1 MRVTTEDKLKIQTV
15 QKLKTIH
22 KQQTTQN
29 KTKLAWFSHLL
40 QHSARKRGGLFL
52 QRSRAHKGHVYRYSV
67 VNWFS
72 VQLCVKALVTDSSGC
87 RLFLCLMSGKLNNV
101 RGDLV
106 ASVRLDEVFLSY
118 MMRNQCL
125 SVKEKADIQNVRMFY
140 RIDR

>member
-52 QRSRAHKGHVYRYSV
+52 QRSRAHKGHVYCYSV
-67 VNWFS
+67 VIGS
-72 VQLCVKALVTDSSGC
+72 VYSCVSKHWSQIVLAVDYSC
-87 RLFLCLMSGKLNNV
+87 V
-101 RGDLV
+101 
-106 ASVRLDEVFLSY
+106 
-118 MMRNQCL
+118 
-125 SVKEKADIQNVRMFY
+125 
-140 RIDR
+140 